1 MITFQNWQLTES
13 RELIARQYDNLSRR
27 LEVTGELPDGWE
39 WAMLVQVGSAMDV
52 IALEPIEGGVGVTLT
67 EDQLSQNGY
76 YKMQLRGSQGDVVR
90 HTNIISAFIPP
101 SLSGTGQ
108 WPTVP
113 SEFTQVERRIRELN
127 EHPSIPGDHGF
138 WLVWDLER
146 HSYVESVFPLPAG
159 GSGGTYFT
167 TDETLTLKEGVLS
180 VNTADAA
187 EQDNTLP
194 ITSAAVHSA
203 MGNIEALLKTI

>member
-1 MITFQNWQLTES
+1 MIIFQNWKLTES

-39 WAMLVQVGSAMDV
+39 WSMLVQVGSAMDV
-52 IALEPIEGGVGVTLT
+52 ITLEPMEGGVGVPLT
-67 EDQLSQNGY
+67 KDQLSQSGY
-76 YKMQLRGSQGDVVR
+76 YKMQLRGTQRDVVR
-90 HTNIISAFIPP
+90 HTNVISTFVPP

-113 SEFTQVERRIRELN
+113 SEFTQVERRIRALN
-127 EHPSIPGDHGF
+127 EHPSIPGENGF
-138 WLVWDLER
+138 WLVWDLE
-146 HSYVESVFPLPAG
+146 SQNYVESGFPLPAG

-167 TDETLTLKEGVLS
+167 TDETLTLKGGVLS
-180 VNTADAA
+180 VNTADSA

-203 MGNIEALLKTI
+203 MGNIEVLLKTI